1 VIIASDKHEE
11 EMAIEKRVLVVDDD
25 DAIRALLC
33 TILRRRGLP
42 VDSARNGAEA
52 LARCEQCRYAV
63 VLLDL
68 MMPQLN
74 GYEVLNAFGKRK
86 REDRPLILVLTAGA
100 EPRNLSAD
108 LVAGTIRK
116 PFDVEMIVDTI
127 SAALT
132 TLANREQLEECP
144 PADSD
149 MDGCGLNPR
158 VN

>member
-1 VIIASDKHEE
+1 
-11 EMAIEKRVLVVDDD
+11 MAKEKRVLVVDDD

-33 TILRRRGLP
+33 TILRRRGLA

-52 LARCEQCRYAV
+52 LVRCEQCRYAV
-63 VLLDL
+63 LLLDL

-74 GYEVLNAFGKRK
+74 GYEVLDAFANRR
-86 REDRPLILVLTAGA
+86 REERPLILVLTAGA

-127 SAALT
+127 LAALAT
-132 TLANREQLEECP
+132 MSGNNQPDECP
-144 PADSD
+144 PADSEIGSCEVD
-149 MDGCGLNPR
+149 PR

>member
-1 VIIASDKHEE
+1 
-11 EMAIEKRVLVVDDD
+11 MANEKRVLVVDDD

-33 TILRRRGLP
+33 TILRRRGIP

-52 LARCEQCRYAV
+52 LARCERCRYAV
-63 VLLDL
+63 ILLDL
-68 MMPQLN
+68 MMPHLN
-74 GYEVLNAFGKRK
+74 GYQVLEAFSARQ
-86 REDRPLILVLTAGA
+86 RDDRPLILVLTAGA
-100 EPRNLSAD
+100 EPRDLSAD

-132 TLANREQLEECP
+132 TIAGAQQLEDCP
-144 PADSD
+144 TADSETD
-149 MDGCGLNPR
+149 NCQVNPR

>member
-1 VIIASDKHEE
+1 
-11 EMAIEKRVLVVDDD
+11 MAKEKRVLVVDDD

-33 TILRRRGLP
+33 TILRRRGFV

-52 LARCEQCRYAV
+52 LDKCERCRYAV

-74 GYEVLNAFGKRK
+74 GYEVLNTFAKRP
-86 REDRPLILVLTAGA
+86 REERPLILVLTAGS

-116 PFDVEMIVDTI
+116 PFDVDMIADTI
-127 SAALT
+127 FAALS
-132 TLANREQLEECP
+132 TLNGHNQLDECP
-144 PADSD
+144 PADSEINTCEVD
-149 MDGCGLNPR
+149 PN

>member
-1 VIIASDKHEE
+1 
-11 EMAIEKRVLVVDDD
+11 MAIEKRVLVVDDD

-33 TILRRRGLP
+33 TILRRRGIP

-52 LARCEQCRYAV
+52 LACCERCRYGV

-68 MMPQLN
+68 MMPQVN
-74 GYEVLNAFGKRK
+74 GYEVLNAFSDRP
-86 REDRPLILVLTAGA
+86 RQDRPLFLVLTAGA

-132 TLANREQLEECP
+132 TLASHEQLEDCP
-144 PADSD
+144 AADNDVDS
-149 MDGCGLNPR
+149 CGINPR
-158 VN
+158 AN

>member
-1 VIIASDKHEE
+1 
-11 EMAIEKRVLVVDDD
+11 VVDYD
-25 DAIRALLC
+25 DALRAFLS
-33 TILRRRGLP
+33 TILGRRGQAD
-42 VDSARNGAEA
+42 DSAPNGAEA
-52 LARCEQCRYAV
+52 LERCEQCRYAV

-74 GYEVLNAFGKRK
+74 GYEVLNAFEKRN
-86 REDRPLILVLTAGA
+86 REERPLILVLTAGA

-132 TLANREQLEECP
+132 TIADRHQLEECP
-144 PADSD
+144 PADSE
-149 MDGCGLNPR
+149 MDGCGFNPR

>member
-1 VIIASDKHEE
+1 
-11 EMAIEKRVLVVDDD
+11 MTIEKRVLVVDDD

-33 TILRRRGLP
+33 TILRRRGIS

-52 LARCEQCRYAV
+52 LERCERCRYAV

-68 MMPQLN
+68 MMPHLN
-74 GYEVLNAFGKRK
+74 GYQVLEVFSA
-86 REDRPLILVLTAGA
+86 RERENRPLILVLTAGA
-100 EPRNLSAD
+100 EPRDLSAD

-132 TLANREQLEECP
+132 
-144 PADSD
+144 
-149 MDGCGLNPR
+149 
-158 VN
+158 

>member
-1 VIIASDKHEE
+1 MIIASDNAEE
-11 EMAIEKRVLVVDDD
+11 ETTKEKRVLVVDDD

-33 TILRRRGLP
+33 TILRRRGLA

-52 LARCEQCRYAV
+52 LERCEQCRYAV

-74 GYEVLNAFGKRK
+74 GYEVLDAFAKRR
-86 REDRPLILVLTAGA
+86 REERPLILVLTAGA
-100 EPRNLSAD
+100 EPRHLSAE

-127 SAALT
+127 SAALA
-132 TLANREQLEECP
+132 TLGDRDQRDECP
-144 PADSD
+144 PADSEI
-149 MDGCGLNPR
+149 GCEIDPR

>member
-1 VIIASDKHEE
+1 
-11 EMAIEKRVLVVDDD
+11 MAIEKRVLVVDDD

-52 LARCEQCRYAV
+52 LARCESCRYAV

-68 MMPQLN
+68 MMPQVN
-74 GYEVLNAFGKRK
+74 GYEVLNAFAKRR

-100 EPRNLSAD
+100 EPHNLSAD

-116 PFDVEMIVDTI
+116 PFDVEMIVDSI

-132 TLANREQLEECP
+132 TLAGRNQLDECP
-144 PADSD
+144 PADSEVG
-149 MDGCGLNPR
+149 GCEIDPP

>member
-1 VIIASDKHEE
+1 
-11 EMAIEKRVLVVDDD
+11 MANEKRVLVVDDD

-33 TILRRRGLP
+33 TILRRRGIP

-52 LARCEQCRYAV
+52 LARCERCRYAV

-74 GYEVLNAFGKRK
+74 GYQVLEAFSERQ
-86 REDRPLILVLTAGA
+86 RDDRPLILVLTAGA
-100 EPRNLSAD
+100 EPRDLSAD

-132 TLANREQLEECP
+132 TIPGAQQLDDCP
-144 PADSD
+144 SADSETD
-149 MDGCGLNPR
+149 SCRINPR

>member
-1 VIIASDKHEE
+1 
-11 EMAIEKRVLVVDDD
+11 MANEKRVLVVDDD

-33 TILRRRGLP
+33 TILRRRGIP

-52 LARCEQCRYAV
+52 LARCERCRYAV

-68 MMPQLN
+68 MMPHLN
-74 GYEVLNAFGKRK
+74 GYQVLEAFSARQ
-86 REDRPLILVLTAGA
+86 RDDRPLILVLTAGA
-100 EPRNLSAD
+100 EPRDLSAD

-132 TLANREQLEECP
+132 TIAGAQQLEDCP
-144 PADSD
+144 AADSETD
-149 MDGCGLNPR
+149 SCQVNPR

>member
-1 VIIASDKHEE
+1 
-11 EMAIEKRVLVVDDD
+11 MANEKRVLVVDDD

-33 TILRRRGLP
+33 TILRRRGIP

-52 LARCEQCRYAV
+52 LERCERCRYAV

-68 MMPQLN
+68 MMPHLN
-74 GYEVLNAFGKRK
+74 GYQVLEAFSARQ
-86 REDRPLILVLTAGA
+86 RDDRPLILVLTAGA

-132 TLANREQLEECP
+132 TIASAEQLDDCP
-144 PADSD
+144 AADSEED
-149 MDGCGLNPR
+149 RCRLNPR
-158 VN
+158 IN

>member
-1 VIIASDKHEE
+1 
-11 EMAIEKRVLVVDDD
+11 MAKEKRVLVVDDD

-33 TILRRRGLP
+33 TILRRRGIAL
-42 VDSARNGAEA
+42 DSARNGAEA
-52 LARCEQCRYAV
+52 LERCEQCRYAV
-63 VLLDL
+63 ILLDL

-74 GYEVLNAFGKRK
+74 GYEVLNTFASRP
-86 REDRPLILVLTAGA
+86 REERPLILVLTAGA

-132 TLANREQLEECP
+132 TLSGHDQLDECP
-144 PADSD
+144 PAESE
-149 MDGCGLNPR
+149 MDGCGSGVNPR

>member
-1 VIIASDKHEE
+1 
-11 EMAIEKRVLVVDDD
+11 MATEKRVLVVDDD
-25 DAIRALLC
+25 NAIRALLC
-33 TILRRRGLP
+33 TILRRRGYP

-52 LARCEQCRYAV
+52 LERCERCRYAV
-63 VLLDL
+63 ILLDL
-68 MMPQLN
+68 MMPQLS
-74 GYEVLNAFGKRK
+74 GCEVLEEFQRRGQK
-86 REDRPLILVLTAGA
+86 ERPLILVLTAGA

-127 SAALT
+127 AAALAT
-132 TLANREQLEECP
+132 FDVREQQKECP

-149 MDGCGLNPR
+149 RLDCKVDGA

>member
-1 VIIASDKHEE
+1 
-11 EMAIEKRVLVVDDD
+11 MATEKRVLVVDDD

-33 TILRRRGLP
+33 TILRRRGLS

-52 LARCEQCRYAV
+52 LERCERCRYAV
-63 VLLDL
+63 ILLDL
-68 MMPQLN
+68 MMPQLS
-74 GYEVLNAFGKRK
+74 GYEVLEEFGR
-86 REDRPLILVLTAGA
+86 RGRTERPMILVLTAGA

-116 PFDVEMIVDTI
+116 PFDVEMIVDSI

-132 TLANREQLEECP
+132 TFAEREQREGCP
-144 PADSD
+144 PADSELG
-149 MDGCGLNPR
+149 GCDVDPR

>member
-1 VIIASDKHEE
+1 
-11 EMAIEKRVLVVDDD
+11 MAKEKRVLVVDDD

-33 TILRRRGLP
+33 TILRRRGLV

-52 LARCEQCRYAV
+52 LARCERCRYAV
-63 VLLDL
+63 ILLDL

-74 GYEVLNAFGKRK
+74 GYEVLDAFATRR
-86 REDRPLILVLTAGA
+86 REERPLILVLTAGA

-127 SAALT
+127 SAALST
-132 TLANREQLEECP
+132 TGSHDQPVECP
-144 PADSD
+144 PADSEID
-149 MDGCGLNPR
+149 TCGVDPR

>member
-1 VIIASDKHEE
+1 
-11 EMAIEKRVLVVDDD
+11 MAIEKRVLVVDDD

-33 TILRRRGLP
+33 TILRRRGLA

-52 LARCEQCRYAV
+52 LERCEQCRYAV

-74 GYEVLNAFGKRK
+74 GYEVLNAFEKRN
-86 REDRPLILVLTAGA
+86 RDERPLILVLTAGA

-116 PFDVEMIVDTI
+116 PFDVELLVDMIGGCL
-127 SAALT
+127 AAVQ
-132 TLANREQLEECP
+132 AREQEAGCP
-144 PADSD
+144 QPES
-149 MDGCGLNPR
+149 GERTGNSR
-158 VN
+158 EVN

>member
-1 VIIASDKHEE
+1 
-11 EMAIEKRVLVVDDD
+11 MAIEKRVLVVDDD

-33 TILRRRGLP
+33 TILRRRGLS

-52 LARCEQCRYAV
+52 LTLCESCRYAV

-74 GYEVLNAFGKRK
+74 GYEVLNTFSKWR

-132 TLANREQLEECP
+132 TIAGRDQLDECP
-144 PADSD
+144 PADSEVG
-149 MDGCGLNPR
+149 GCGIDP

>member
-1 VIIASDKHEE
+1 
-11 EMAIEKRVLVVDDD
+11 MAVEKRVLVVDDD

-33 TILRRRGLP
+33 TILRRRGIP

-52 LARCEQCRYAV
+52 LARCERCRYAV

-74 GYEVLNAFGKRK
+74 GYQVLDAFSERQ
-86 REDRPLILVLTAGA
+86 RDDRPLILVLTAGA
-100 EPRNLSAD
+100 EPRNLRAD

-116 PFDVEMIVDTI
+116 PFDVQMIVDTI

-132 TLANREQLEECP
+132 TVAGAEQPAECP
-144 PADSD
+144 AADSED
-149 MDGCGLNPR
+149 DACSVNPR

>member
-1 VIIASDKHEE
+1 
-11 EMAIEKRVLVVDDD
+11 MAKEKRVLVVDDD

-33 TILRRRGLP
+33 TILRRRGLA

-52 LARCEQCRYAV
+52 LVRCEQCRYAV

-74 GYEVLNAFGKRK
+74 GYEVLNAFAARR
-86 REDRPLILVLTAGA
+86 REERPLILVLTAGA
-100 EPRNLSAD
+100 EPRDLSAD

-127 SAALT
+127 SAALS
-132 TLANREQLEECP
+132 TLGDRDQLDECP
-144 PADSD
+144 PSDSEI
-149 MDGCGLNPR
+149 GCEIDPR

>member
-1 VIIASDKHEE
+1 
-11 EMAIEKRVLVVDDD
+11 MTIEKRVLVVDDD

-33 TILRRRGLP
+33 TILRRRGIS

-52 LARCEQCRYAV
+52 LARCERCRYAV

-68 MMPQLN
+68 MMPHLN
-74 GYEVLNAFGKRK
+74 GYQVLEVFSTRE

-100 EPRNLSAD
+100 EPRDLSAE

-132 TLANREQLEECP
+132 TTAGAEQLDDCP
-144 PADSD
+144 AADSEN
-149 MDGCGLNPR
+149 DGCRLTPR

>member
-1 VIIASDKHEE
+1 
-11 EMAIEKRVLVVDDD
+11 MAKEKRVLVVDDD

-33 TILRRRGLP
+33 TILRRRGLA

-52 LARCEQCRYAV
+52 LGKCERCRYAV

-68 MMPQLN
+68 MMPHLN
-74 GYEVLNAFGKRK
+74 GYEVLNVFANRK
-86 REDRPLILVLTAGA
+86 REERPLILVLTAGA
-100 EPRNLSAD
+100 EPRNLPAD

-127 SAALT
+127 LAALT
-132 TLANREQLEECP
+132 TIGSHDQPEECP
-144 PADSD
+144 PADSEISTCEVD
-149 MDGCGLNPR
+149 PR

>member
-1 VIIASDKHEE
+1 
-11 EMAIEKRVLVVDDD
+11 MAKEKRVLVVDDD

-33 TILRRRGLP
+33 TILRRRGLA

-52 LARCEQCRYAV
+52 LAKCEQCRYAV
-63 VLLDL
+63 ILLDL

-74 GYEVLNAFGKRK
+74 GYEVLDAFANRR

-116 PFDVEMIVDTI
+116 PFDVDMIVDTI

-132 TLANREQLEECP
+132 TIGSHDQPQECP
-144 PADSD
+144 PADSE
-149 MDGCGLNPR
+149 MGGCGVDPR

>member
-1 VIIASDKHEE
+1 
-11 EMAIEKRVLVVDDD
+11 MAIEKRVLVVDDD

-33 TILRRRGLP
+33 TILRRRGIP

-74 GYEVLNAFGKRK
+74 GYQVLDVFSGR
-86 REDRPLILVLTAGA
+86 RPEDRPLILVLTAGT
-100 EPRNLSAD
+100 EPRHLSAD

-127 SAALT
+127 SA
-132 TLANREQLEECP
+132 TLSTLDGAEQRKECAA
-144 PADSD
+144 ADSD
-149 MDGCGLNPR
+149 TDGCGINPR